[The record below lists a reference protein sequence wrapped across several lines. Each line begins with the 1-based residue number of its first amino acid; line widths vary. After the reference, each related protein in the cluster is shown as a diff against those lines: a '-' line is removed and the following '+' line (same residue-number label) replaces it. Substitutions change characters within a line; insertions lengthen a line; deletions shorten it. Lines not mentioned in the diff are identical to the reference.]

1 MNMTVLLLLVHPHLH
16 LLFSLLLLLLLLL
29 LIHTDGCQAETRNIS
44 VEYNVQV
51 AWRETEIIE
60 VVTIDCPCGNLNA
73 TIHGGR
79 TLMRECGGS
88 YTYGA
93 EWGNVTDD
101 CAFSDITFQLC
112 DITTVCH
119 CCHDYLC
126 LWQLGVCNN

>member
-1 MNMTVLLLLVHPHLH
+1 M
-16 LLFSLLLLLLLLL
+16 
-29 LIHTDGCQAETRNIS
+29 
-44 VEYNVQV
+44 EYNVQV
-51 AWRETEIIE
+51 PWQETEIIE

-93 EWGNVTDD
+93 EWSGVTDNCD
-101 CAFSDITFQLC
+101 FSDITFQLC

-119 CCHDYLC
+119 CCHDYVC
-126 LWQLGVCNN
+126 GKWEGVTIKSIFGSKL